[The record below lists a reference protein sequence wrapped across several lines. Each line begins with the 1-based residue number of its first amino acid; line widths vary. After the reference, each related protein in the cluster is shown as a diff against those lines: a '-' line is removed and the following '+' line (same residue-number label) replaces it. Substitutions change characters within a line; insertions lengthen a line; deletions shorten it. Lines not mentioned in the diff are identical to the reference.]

1 MAKLAWIDF
10 INAHPGAHV
19 VVGASEE
26 DSNGSDLRI
35 VASRLGRLIA
45 GQDVAGDYAVGIVR
59 EAGAPEVFCAFQQQD
74 AADRFA
80 ESVRAKPT
88 DRQAG
93 WASRR
98 DFSIDDAM
106 ERLEAV
112 PRPSRRSGRHK

>member
-19 VVGASEE
+19 VVGTSEE
-26 DSNGSDLRI
+26 DSSGSDLRI

-45 GQDVAGDYAVGIVR
+45 VQGGAGDYAVGIVR
-59 EAGAPEVFCAFQQQD
+59 EAGAPEVFCAFQQQA

-80 ESVRAKPT
+80 QSVRARPT

-93 WASRR
+93 WASQRA
-98 DFSIDDAM
+98 FSIDDAM
-106 ERLEAV
+106 ERLDAV
-112 PRPSRRSGRHK
+112 PRPPKRSDRNK